1 MKYADLIQFD
11 PIETIVQL
19 RDADK
24 VAPARRLVAT
34 YVVSEAMADKLANL
48 VFAHLQYDRAQDNKG
63 LLIVGNYGTGKSHL
77 MSVISAVAEHAELV
91 ADLRHPA
98 VATGARHV
106 GGRFKVVR
114 VEIGAATMSLR
125 DLLCQELE
133 EHLAQLGV
141 NFAFPP
147 VGQIRSHKPVFE
159 QMMAAFQERW
169 PDHGLL
175 LVVDELLDYLR
186 TRTDQALILDLGF
199 LREIGEVCRDLRFR
213 FVAGIQEMLFDNPR
227 FQFVADSMRRVKDRF
242 EQVPIVRDDIEHVV
256 AERLLRKTP
265 EQQALV
271 RQHLQPFARY
281 YGAMSERMDAFVRLF
296 PVHPDY
302 LAIFEQIRL
311 VEKREVLRT
320 LSNSMKQ
327 LLPQEVPSNDP
338 GLLAYDSYWAAIREN
353 PSFKAIPDV
362 KAVIDCSQVLE
373 GRVQQAFTRPAS
385 RPMAL
390 RIIHGLSV
398 HRLTTGDIDS
408 PLGATAAE
416 LRDGLCLYQP
426 GIEQMG
432 GIAADDLLGQVE
444 VVLREIIRTVSGQ
457 FISLNAEN
465 QQYHLDLKKTAD
477 YDALIDKRAE
487 TLGNDLLDRYY
498 FDALKRVMEC
508 TDVTVVGSY
517 RIWEHELEWRE
528 RKAARLGYLFFGA
541 PNERLTAQP
550 PRDFY
555 LYFLQPH
562 DPPPFK
568 DERRADEVFFR
579 LTAPDDAF
587 RSALRRYAGA
597 RDLSTTSSG
606 QAKATYEAKADHAL
620 LRTLI
625 PWLRDHLTTAFQ
637 VGHQGRQRP
646 LIEWVK
652 GKIPPRAG
660 TGLNVRDL
668 VNAVGS
674 ICLAAS
680 FEEQS
685 PEYPTFSILITSDNR
700 KQAAH
705 DALRWLTGRQ
715 QTKQGAAVLDALDL
729 LDGEKLRPPASKYAR
744 HILDLLGQKGHGQ
757 VLNRA
762 ELIHDVLGVEYDT
775 KFRLEPEWVVVLLAS
790 LVYTGDLTLSLPGK
804 KLDAGD
810 LDQLAATPLDEL
822 IAFKHVERPKEWN
835 LPALKA
841 LFELLGLPPGLAT
854 QITQGSDEPIATLA
868 TEVARRVERLA
879 ISQQRLQGGLTFW
892 GKAVLP
898 DNEQAE
904 VGQRLAKTKV
914 FLESLQAYNSA
925 GKLKNFRYTTDEVT
939 AQRIGLD
946 SLGEIESL
954 TDLVSDLAPAAAY
967 LMTAEHILPATHSWV
982 ATLPTQK
989 AQILAEVGTPQSRMA
1004 PSFRQ
1009 QVAQR
1014 LSALKADYVEAY
1026 LSEHGRARLDASID
1040 RRKTKLMKD
1049 GRLDRLSKLSA
1060 IDLMPRQQLIELQER
1075 LASLK
1080 PCYAVGKP
1088 ELEAEPICPHCQL
1101 RPANEIP
1108 APPASAQ
1115 LAQLDQDLDTL
1126 ATDWTRALLTNLD
1139 DPTTRG
1145 NLSLLKP
1152 AQRKLIE
1159 AFLKSRTLPDD
1170 LSNAFIQAVQE
1181 ALSGLQKVVIT
1192 ASDLRGALLAGG
1204 TPVTPPELKKR
1215 FDDYLAELAKGKEPA
1230 RIRIVIE

>member
-11 PIETIVQL
+11 PIETVVQL

-24 VAPARRLVAT
+24 VAAARCLVST
-34 YVVSEAMADKLANL
+34 YVISDTMADKLANL
-48 VFAHLQYDRAQDNKG
+48 VFAHLQFEQPQDNKG

-77 MSVISAVAEHAELV
+77 MSVISAVAEHADLV
-91 ADLRHPA
+91 QVLRHTD
-98 VATGARHV
+98 VAKAA
-106 GGRFKVVR
+106 GRVAGTFKVVR
-114 VEIGAATMSLR
+114 VEIGATTMSLR

-141 NFAFPP
+141 SFAFPSAGE
-147 VGQIRSHKPVFE
+147 VRSHKPLFE
-159 QMMAAFQERW
+159 QMMAAFQQRW

-186 TRTDQALILDLGF
+186 TRTDHALILDLGF

-213 FVAGIQEMLFDNPR
+213 FVGGIQEMLFDNPR

-242 EQVPIVRDDIEHVV
+242 EQVLIARDDIKHVV
-256 AERLLRKTP
+256 AERLLRKTS
-265 EQQALV
+265 EQQALI
-271 RQHLQPFARY
+271 RQHLQPFAKF
-281 YGAMSERMDAFVRLF
+281 YGAMNERMDEFARLF

-302 LAIFEQIRL
+302 IATFEQIRV
-311 VEKREVLRT
+311 VEKREVLKT

-327 LLPQEVPSNDP
+327 LLPQEVSANDP
-338 GLLAYDSYWAAIREN
+338 GLLAYDTYWAAIREN
-353 PSFKAIPDV
+353 PSFNAIPDV

-398 HRLTTGDIDS
+398 HRLTTGEIDS

-432 GIAADDLLGQVE
+432 GVPADDLLGQIE
-444 VVLREIIRTVSGQ
+444 VVLREIIKTVSGQ

-487 TLGNDLLDRYY
+487 TLGSDLLDRYY

-508 TDVTVVGSY
+508 ADVTVVSGY
-517 RIWEHELEWRE
+517 HIWEHELEWRE

-541 PNERLTAQP
+541 PNERSTAQP

-562 DPPPFK
+562 DPPPFR
-568 DERRADEVFFR
+568 DERRGDEVFFR
-579 LTAPDDAF
+579 LTAPDDEF
-587 RSALRRYAGA
+587 RDALRRYAGA
-597 RDLSTTSSG
+597 RDLAGTSSG
-606 QAKATYEAKADHAL
+606 QAKKTYEDKAEDAL
-620 LRTLI
+620 GKLTK
-625 PWLRDHLTTAFQ
+625 WLRNHMTTVFQ
-637 VGHQGRQRP
+637 VAHQGRQKP
-646 LIEWVK
+646 LLEWVK
-652 GKIPPRAG
+652 GKVPPRSGASI
-660 TGLNVRDL
+660 NVRDL

-674 ICLAAS
+674 ICLASS

-685 PEYPTFSILITSDNR
+685 PDYPTFSILITSDNR
-700 KQAAH
+700 KQAAQ

-729 LDGEKLRPPASKYAR
+729 LDGEKLRPQSSKYAR

-757 VLNRA
+757 VLNRP
-762 ELIHDVLGVEYDT
+762 ELIHDVLGVEYDM

-804 KLDAGD
+804 KFDASG
-810 LDQLAATPLDEL
+810 LDQLAATPVDDL
-822 IAFKHVERPKEWN
+822 IAFRHAERPKEWS
-835 LPALKA
+835 LPAIKA
-841 LFELLGLPPGLAT
+841 LFELVDLPTGLAT
-854 QITQGSDEPIATLA
+854 QITQGSDEPIVALA
-868 TEVARRVERLA
+868 TEVAKRVERIVVAQQKLQDGLA
-879 ISQQRLQGGLTFW
+879 FW
-892 GKAVLP
+892 GKAVLAE
-898 DNEQAE
+898 NEQAE
-904 VGQRLAKTKV
+904 IDQRLVKTKA

-925 GKLKNFRYTTDEVT
+925 GKLKNFRYTADEVT

-946 SLGEIESL
+946 SLREVEGL
-954 TDLVSDLAPAAAY
+954 TELVADLAPAAAY
-967 LMTAEHILPATHSWV
+967 LMTAEHVLPATHSWV
-982 ATLPTQK
+982 STMQTQK
-989 AQILAEVGTPQSRMA
+989 AQIMAEVGSPQRRTS

-1014 LSALKADYVEAY
+1014 LGALKADYVETY
-1026 LSEHGRARLDASID
+1026 LLEHAKGRLDASVD

-1060 IDLMPRQQLIELQER
+1060 IELMPRQQLIDVRER
-1075 LASLK
+1075 LATLK

-1088 ELEAEPICPHCQL
+1088 ELEADPVCPHCQL
-1101 RPANEIP
+1101 RPANEPP
-1108 APPASAQ
+1108 AAPASAQ
-1115 LAQLDQDLDTL
+1115 LAQLDQELDTL
-1126 ATDWTRALLTNLD
+1126 SSDWTRALLANLE
-1139 DPTTRG
+1139 DPTTKG
-1145 NLSLLKP
+1145 NLALLKP
-1152 AQRKLIE
+1152 AQGKVIE

-1181 ALSGLQKVVIT
+1181 VLSGLQKVVVT
-1192 ASDLRGALLAGG
+1192 GADLRTALLAGG
-1204 TPVTPPELKKR
+1204 SPVTPVELRKR
-1215 FDDYLAELAKGKEPA
+1215 FDDYLAGLAKGKDPA
-1230 RIRIVIE
+1230 RVRIVIE